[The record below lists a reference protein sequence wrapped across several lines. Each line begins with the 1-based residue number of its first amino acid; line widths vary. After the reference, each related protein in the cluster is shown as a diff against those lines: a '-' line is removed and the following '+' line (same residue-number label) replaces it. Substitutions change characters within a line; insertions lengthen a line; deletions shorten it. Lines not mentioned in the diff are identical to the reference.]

1 MRETSVNMKFVR
13 FGQVLTEVIEEN
25 RIQMRSLLRETGIKN
40 ERLYDIK
47 KVQETTSS
55 ACM

>member
-1 MRETSVNMKFVR
+1 MKETSVNMKFVR

-47 KVQETTSS
+47 KG
-55 ACM
+55 

>member
-1 MRETSVNMKFVR
+1 MKETSVNTDSIR
-13 FGQVLTEVIEEN
+13 LSQVLTEVIEEN

-47 KVQETTSS
+47 KV
-55 ACM
+55 

>member
-1 MRETSVNMKFVR
+1 MKETSVNMKFVR

-40 ERLYDIK
+40 ERL
-47 KVQETTSS
+47 
-55 ACM
+55 

>member
-1 MRETSVNMKFVR
+1 MKETSVNMKFVR

-47 KVQETTSS
+47 KVYETTSS

>member
-1 MRETSVNMKFVR
+1 MKETSVNMRFVR

-47 KVQETTSS
+47 KV
-55 ACM
+55 

>member
-1 MRETSVNMKFVR
+1 MKETSVNTNSIR
-13 FGQVLTEVIEEN
+13 LSQVLTEVIEEN

-47 KVQETTSS
+47 NV
-55 ACM
+55 

>member
-1 MRETSVNMKFVR
+1 MKETYVNTNSIR
-13 FGQVLTEVIEEN
+13 LSQVLTEVIEEN

-47 KVQETTSS
+47 KV
-55 ACM
+55 

>member
-1 MRETSVNMKFVR
+1 MKETSVNMKFVR

-47 KVQETTSS
+47 NV
-55 ACM
+55 

>member
-1 MRETSVNMKFVR
+1 MKETSVNTNSIR
-13 FGQVLTEVIEEN
+13 LSQVLTEVIEEN

-47 KVQETTSS
+47 KV
-55 ACM
+55 